1 MKTYLNLIVAGL
13 LLVLF
18 VGTGSSVA
26 HQKEFSQDVLPFANL
41 TLEISSTKHEFLPLE
56 PIPLNLELS
65 NRAKNPVSGHDS
77 IDFSQN
83 HVELFVAGPDGSM
96 NKIEIQKP
104 LRKLVE
110 ATPKVYEPSAAHRS
124 KQLIT
129 INPSDVLSQPG
140 DYRIQAVIHG
150 VNWYE
155 EVKSNFLPVRIVEAT
170 GTDKQAF
177 DYLRDEAN
185 ISAFFAGFDFS
196 KDQKALCM
204 LDGLIRKFRDTVY
217 AEYASFRLGEF
228 YFYSKEYTK
237 ANEYFENV
245 ATKASFIF
253 ADKAKNYLEKIRKDK
268 TIAKETP

>member
-1 MKTYLNLIVAGL
+1 MKIHLNLIIAGL
-13 LLVLF
+13 LSVLF
-18 VGTGSSVA
+18 VGTGLSAA
-26 HQKEFSQDVLPFANL
+26 HQKEINQEVLPFTNL

-65 NRAKNPVSGHDS
+65 NRAKNPVSGHDAL
-77 IDFSQN
+77 DFSQN
-83 HVELFVAGPDGSM
+83 YVELFVAGPDGSM

-104 LRKLVE
+104 VAKLVD
-110 ATPKVYEPSAAHRS
+110 ATHKVYEPGATHRS

-140 DYRIQAVIHG
+140 EYRIQAVIHG
-150 VNWYE
+150 IDWYE
-155 EVKSNFLPVRIVEAT
+155 EAKSNFLPVRIVEAT
-170 GTDKQAF
+170 GTDKLAV
-177 DYLRDEAN
+177 DYLRDKAN
-185 ISAFFAGFDFS
+185 ISELFAGFDFS
-196 KDQKALCM
+196 KDQKALGM

-253 ADKAKNYLEKIRKDK
+253 ADKAKNYLEKIKKDN
-268 TIAKETP
+268 TSSKETP